1 MQVATGQSGSHM
13 VAVTPSPLRA
23 FVTNLRGGSTSVIDL
38 AAGRKIADV
47 ATGAGS
53 EAIAVA
59 TGGGEIWVG
68 AREAGTITVFDARDL
83 GVLATLEV
91 PGQPIRI
98 AMTPRGTVLVS
109 CAGSGEVVAFD
120 VRDRRETARV
130 KIDVPVATQSG
141 TDTGMGSV
149 AGVVPVG
156 LLVADEST
164 AWVAATR
171 ADKLVALALPALA
184 VTRSIDVAGEPDGMA
199 LTTVMPNAACHA
211 CEAPADPL
219 AQPH

>member
-1 MQVATGQSGSHM
+1 
-13 VAVTPSPLRA
+13 
-23 FVTNLRGGSTSVIDL
+23 VIDL

-98 AMTPRGTVLVS
+98 AMTPRGTVLVR